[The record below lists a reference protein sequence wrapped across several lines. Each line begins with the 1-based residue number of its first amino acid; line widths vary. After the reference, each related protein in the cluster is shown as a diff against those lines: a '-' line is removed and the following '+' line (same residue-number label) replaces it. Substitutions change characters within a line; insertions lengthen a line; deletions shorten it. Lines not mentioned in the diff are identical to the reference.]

1 MPDATKS
8 DKLRNALT
16 ELAQELASTLDVPV
30 SLKLWD
36 NTVLPL
42 SQGERGQDAPEK
54 GDDLAIV
61 IADPGAIPSLL
72 RRPTLDRVIRLYAH
86 GKIGFEGGT
95 LIDIGEVFADK
106 GARRRLK
113 KISKRKLARLFL
125 PFLVAPGTNVNA
137 SRNFAGDEVGSDQN
151 KRNERDNIGFHYDV
165 SNAFYELFLDDA
177 MVYTCA
183 YFSDW
188 KHDLDQ
194 AQFDKLEMTCR
205 KLRMKPG
212 ERFLDIGCGWGA
224 LICHAAKHHGV
235 HAHGVTLSKEQYDY
249 AVERIAR
256 EGLQDL
262 VTIELKDYRDVSQT
276 FDKISSIGMYEHIGV
291 AAIPEYM
298 SKVRSLLAPD
308 GLFLNHGITRRS
320 KRKSK
325 KFASRPE
332 QRALVRYIFPGGEL
346 DDIGHTLQEMERAGF
361 EVHDVEGWREHYAL
375 TTRMW
380 CERLTANKEQAIAIV
395 GEQTYRI
402 WVVYLAGCSL
412 AFTRGS
418 ARIYQTLVGH
428 NAKGASNIPPSR
440 ADLYR

>member
-1 MPDATKS
+1 MNPAKS
-8 DKLRNALT
+8 EKLRRALT
-16 ELAQELASTLDVPV
+16 TLAEELALTLDAPL
-30 SLKLWD
+30 SIKLWD
-36 NTVLPL
+36 GTSLPL
-42 SQGERGQDAPEK
+42 GQTDRANSDSSTQK
-54 GDDLAIV
+54 NLAIV
-61 IADPGAIPSLL
+61 ISDPGAIPSLM

-95 LIDIGEVFADK
+95 LIDIGKIFKDK
-106 GARRRLK
+106 SSRRRLK
-113 KISKRKLARLFL
+113 KISKRKLAKLFL
-125 PFLVAPGTNVNA
+125 PFLTAKGTDVNA
-137 SRNFAGDEVGSDQN
+137 SRNFKGDEVGANQG

-188 KHDLDQ
+188 THNLDQ

-235 HAHGVTLSKEQYDY
+235 RAHGVTLSTEQHDY
-249 AVERIAR
+249 AMERIAR
-256 EGLQDL
+256 EDLQNL
-262 VTIELKDYRDVSQT
+262 VTVELKDYRDVTES

-298 SKVRSLLAPD
+298 SKVRSLLAPG

-325 KFASRPE
+325 RFASRPE

-346 DDIGHTLQEMERAGF
+346 DDIGHTLQELERAGF

-380 CERLTANKEQAIAIV
+380 CERLTANREQAIAIV

-428 NAKGASNIPPSR
+428 NAKGASNIPPTR

>member
-1 MPDATKS
+1 MNAAKS
-8 DKLRNALT
+8 KKLRLALVT
-16 ELAQELASTLDVPV
+16 LSEELAVRLNVPL

-36 NTVLPL
+36 GTILPL
-42 SQGERGQDAPEK
+42 GQSDANERDKTATHK
-54 GDDLAIV
+54 LAIV
-61 IADPGAIPSLL
+61 ISDPGAIPSLM
-72 RRPTLDRVIRLYAH
+72 RRPTLDRIIRLYAH

-95 LIDIGEVFADK
+95 LIDIGEVFGEK
-106 GARRRLK
+106 STRRRLK
-113 KISKRKLARLFL
+113 KISKRKLIKLFL
-125 PFLVAPGTNVNA
+125 PFLTAPGTDVNA
-137 SRNFAGDEVGSDQN
+137 ARNFDGDEVGAKQS

-165 SNAFYELFLDDA
+165 SNAFYELFLDEA

-188 KHDLDQ
+188 QHDLAK

-235 HAHGVTLSKEQYDY
+235 RAHGVTLSTEQHDY
-249 AVERIAR
+249 AVEQITR

-262 VTIELKDYRDVSQT
+262 VTVELKDYRDVT
-276 FDKISSIGMYEHIGV
+276 EKFDKISSIGMYEHIGV

-320 KRKSK
+320 KRKAK
-325 KFASRPE
+325 RFASRPE

-380 CERLTANKEQAIAIV
+380 CERLTANREQAIAIV

-428 NAKGASNIPPSR
+428 NAKGASSIPPNR

>member
-1 MPDATKS
+1 MNAAKS
-8 DKLRNALT
+8 EKLRRALT
-16 ELAQELASTLDVPV
+16 TLAQDLAVTLDAPL

-36 NTVLPL
+36 GSLLPL
-42 SQGERGQDAPEK
+42 GQPDTLENTAGSNGK
-54 GDDLAIV
+54 LAII
-61 IADPGAIPSLL
+61 IADPGAVPSLM

-95 LIDIGEVFADK
+95 LIDFGEVFSDK
-106 GARRRLK
+106 STRRKLK

-125 PFLVAPGTNVNA
+125 PFLTAPGTDVNA
-137 SRNFAGDEVGSDQN
+137 SRNFKGDQVGANQS

-165 SNAFYELFLDDA
+165 SNDFYELFLDEA

-188 KHDLDQ
+188 EHDLNR
-194 AQFDKLEMTCR
+194 AQYDKLEMTCR

-235 HAHGVTLSKEQYDY
+235 NAHGVTLSTEQYDY
-249 AVERIAR
+249 ALERIVR

-262 VTIELKDYRDVSQT
+262 VTVELKDYRDVSAT

-320 KRKSK
+320 KRKST

-346 DDIGHTLQEMERAGF
+346 DDIGHTLQELERAGF

-380 CERLTANKEQAIAIV
+380 CERLTANREQAIAIV

-428 NAKGASNIPPSR
+428 NAKGASSIPPSR
-440 ADLYR
+440 ADLYT